1 MPEKKQHIKTNLGQT
16 GFLQQLGPAIPKLTI
31 QVNAG
36 VLESWRSI
44 VNTLAE
50 FCDVPAVLIRRLDGR
65 HMEVISASEP
75 GDNPYQKA
83 TGPY

>member
-1 MPEKKQHIKTNLGQT
+1 MSEKKQDTKTDVEQT

-31 QVNAG
+31 QVNAD
-36 VLESWRSI
+36 VLESWGSI

-65 HMEVISASEP
+65 HMEILSVSES
-75 GDNPYQKA
+75 GNNPYQKGQRA
-83 TGPY
+83 L